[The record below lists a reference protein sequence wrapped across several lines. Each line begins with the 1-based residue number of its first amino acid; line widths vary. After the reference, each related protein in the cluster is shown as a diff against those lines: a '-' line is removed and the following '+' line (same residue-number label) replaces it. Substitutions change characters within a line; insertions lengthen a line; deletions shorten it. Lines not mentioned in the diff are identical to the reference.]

1 MIRTKAMDVEVTPDK
16 ADKIGTAPS
25 AASPLKKI
33 MLFLRPIRSDRAPN
47 AGCKSMKVT
56 RANVMIVLTDF
67 GSSTTA
73 GLCALFCLWW
83 RRCGAMSSRSK
94 AEHWAEELKAVAGR
108 IAPQFGRAE
117 PRRRALTYLQGLL
130 APLERKNGWH
140 LAEAAGDCSPHGM
153 QEFLSRVHWDA
164 DALRDDL
171 RAYVVEHLGD
181 DDAVLVLDETGF
193 LKKGAKSAGVHRQYS
208 GTAGRIENCQIG
220 VFLAYATRHGHA
232 LIDRAL
238 YLPKTWTDDPSRCRN
253 AGIPD
258 EVTFTTK
265 PKIGRAMLDRALAA
279 HLPFAWVTGDSVYG
293 ADSALRRSIE
303 AAGKGYV
310 LSVTSAQ
317 RLSLRPV
324 EDWAKT
330 VPESGWTRLSAG
342 DGAKGPRLYDWA
354 HVPFRG
360 AREGWQKALLVRR
373 ALEKPDELSF
383 YLTLAPEGTELAT
396 LVQVAGSR
404 WTIEA
409 CFEAAKGEVG
419 LDEYEVRSWTGWH
432 RHVTLAMLAPAYLAV
447 VRQHAIRGRGPR
459 PRGRRAAP
467 YGSRGAP
474 AHLASRL
481 GTAARSQSH
490 PRLVGLATTTPAA
503 RQTIT
508 LDPQNQNSPTP
519 AVVLGPVRA

>member
-1 MIRTKAMDVEVTPDK
+1 MIDLPIMRNHQSPPLSPPPDSIFKRDALILQPGFTRCSACVRVVLLAAVVRSHVEQEQSRALGSRAGGGCW
-16 ADKIGTAPS
+16 ADCPAVWARG
-25 AASPLKKI
+25 AASTRPDLSSGPACSLGAEERLAPRRGSRRLFPSRHAGVPL
-33 MLFLRPIRSDRAPN
+33 
-47 AGCKSMKVT
+47 T
-56 RANVMIVLTDF
+56 RAL
-67 GSSTTA
+67 G
-73 GLCALFCLWW
+73 
-83 RRCGAMSSRSK
+83 RRC
-94 AEHWAEELKAVAGR
+94 
-108 IAPQFGRAE
+108 AP
-117 PRRRALTYLQGLL
+117 
-130 APLERKNGWH
+130 H
-140 LAEAAGDCSPHGM
+140 
-153 QEFLSRVHWDA
+153 
-164 DALRDDL
+164 DL

-181 DDAVLVLDETGF
+181 DDAVLVLNETGL
-193 LKKGAKSAGVHRQYS
+193 LKKGVKSAGVHRQYS

-232 LIDRAL
+232 LIDRAV

-265 PKIGRAMLDRALAA
+265 PKIGRAMLERALTA

-303 AAGKGYV
+303 AASKGYV
-310 LSVTSAQ
+310 LTVTSAQ
-317 RLSLRPV
+317 HLGLRPV
-324 EDWAKT
+324 GDWAT
-330 VPESGWTRLSAG
+330 EVPKDGWTRLSAG

-354 HVPFRG
+354 CVPFRG
-360 AREGWQKALLVRR
+360 AREGWQKALLIRR

-396 LVQVAGSR
+396 LVQVAGTR

-432 RHVTLAMLAPAYLAV
+432 RHVTLAMLAHAYLAV

-459 PRGRRAAP
+459 PRGRLAAP

-481 GTAARSQSH
+481 GKAARSRSH

-508 LDPQNQNSPTP
+508 LDPQNQNPSTP
-519 AVVLGPVRA
+519 AVVLMHDQRQRQQPYHADEGQAR